1 MAVAMIG
8 GKILNP
14 DKHQYLATQEISS
27 SKLFVLDSAYS
38 ALPDDV
44 LDNIKTFLYYKA
56 KMRFD
61 KDLDKSRFDS
71 FLVPVSFPICTLK

>member
-1 MAVAMIG
+1 M
-8 GKILNP
+8 NP

-27 SKLFVLDSAYS
+27 SKLFVLDSAY
-38 ALPDDV
+38 DV
-44 LDNIKTFLYYKA
+44 LDNIKMFLYYEA

-71 FLVPVSFPICTLK
+71 FLVPVSFPISTLK